1 MTCPHCG
8 QPVKKKTNLTFP
20 IAVLAW
26 IAVTAGV
33 LATPSEA
40 KGASLIGVGAVFAV
54 FARIAQ
60 AAER

>member
-1 MTCPHCG
+1 MPPCPNCG
-8 QPVKKKTNLTFP
+8 QSKTTRLTLS

-26 IAVTAGV
+26 ITVTAGV

-40 KGASLIGVGAVFAV
+40 KGASLIGVGAVFAI

-60 AAER
+60 AAGR